1 MMSPKAVLLDFEKA
15 LAVAFTNVFPT
26 VSVQCDLFHLV
37 QANVKQAG
45 QLEFK
50 VHAKEIVIDVNVLW
64 FASTK
69 QDREV
74 AQFFDKWDKKKPSYS
89 AYFCTNWLNCFP
101 TETWALF
108 GRPNDAL
115 SGLWFVILLFVVF
128 ILVLFLTFM

>member
-1 MMSPKAVLLDFEKA
+1 
-15 LAVAFTNVFPT
+15 VFFT
-26 VSVQCDLFHLV
+26 VSVQRDLFHLV

-45 QLEFK
+45 QLELK
-50 VHAKEIVIDVNVLW
+50 VHAKEIVIDVNILW
-64 FASTK
+64 FALTK
-69 QDREV
+69 QEFDREV

-89 AYFCTNWLNCFP
+89 AYFCTNWLNHFP

-108 GRPNDAL
+108 GRPSDAL